1 MLFTVIDDPSSHEV
15 ISFKN
20 NRLRWECPLCWSK
33 RRHFSCLKN
42 YRPEYAVADFSIA
55 RLLRS
60 YNHDAC
66 VEHNKTVFED
76 QNDNR
81 SCDHCFLYCVL
92 SQIVTGVNEFQLEN
106 QMHVELSSLGT
117 FDIYSQ
123 RKILKKKFVSSCLRL
138 SMLLW
143 LWHIL
148 LSRI

>member
-1 MLFTVIDDPSSHEV
+1 M
-15 ISFKN
+15 
-20 NRLRWECPLCWSK
+20 
-33 RRHFSCLKN
+33 KN

-60 YNHDAC
+60 HNRDAC
-66 VEHNKTVFED
+66 IEHNKTVFED

-106 QMHVELSSLGT
+106 QMHVELSSLGM

-123 RKILKKKFVSSCLRL
+123 RKILKKSLYQAVCDYQYYYDYGIFSCHEFN
-138 SMLLW
+138 MN
-143 LWHIL
+143 
-148 LSRI
+148 

>member
-1 MLFTVIDDPSSHEV
+1 M
-15 ISFKN
+15 
-20 NRLRWECPLCWSK
+20 
-33 RRHFSCLKN
+33 
-42 YRPEYAVADFSIA
+42 ADFSIA

-66 VEHNKTVFED
+66 VEHNKAVFED

-106 QMHVELSSLGT
+106 QMHVELSSLGM

-123 RKILKKKFVSSCLRL
+123 RKILKKVCIKLFAIINIIMIMAYSPVTNLT
-138 SMLLW
+138 
-143 LWHIL
+143 
-148 LSRI
+148 